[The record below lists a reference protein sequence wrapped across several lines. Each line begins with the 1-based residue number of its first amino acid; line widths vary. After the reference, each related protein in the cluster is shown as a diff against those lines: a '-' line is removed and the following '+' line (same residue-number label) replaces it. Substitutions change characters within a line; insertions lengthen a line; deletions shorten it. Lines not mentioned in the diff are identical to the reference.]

1 MRAFAF
7 NYDQTPMIQPKFS
20 HQGAKAAAA
29 SRPAETQGAPAVLM
43 VRPAR
48 FGFNPQTAQSNRF
61 QREAQESSASSA
73 RAQAE
78 FSALH
83 GALKAAGV
91 RTCVVAD
98 TPQPAKPDAV
108 FPNNWVSFHADGT
121 IVVYPMHAAN
131 RRAER
136 RAEILA
142 AVEAELTFSRR
153 RLLDFSAEEKRG
165 RYLEGTG
172 SLVIDHINHVA
183 YACRSARTDESLV
196 HEWAKAMQY
205 QAEVFEA
212 ADHDG
217 QALYHTNVMLSI
229 GSRCAVICSEAIAPK
244 DKQRVLARLR
254 ASGRELIEVSTAAMV
269 AFACNVLELRA
280 HTQVGPAQSLLVMS
294 SKARAAFDPE
304 QWAQLNAS
312 VDCIIDVAIP
322 TIETQ
327 GGGGVR
333 CMLAEVPE
341 SRA

>member
-20 HQGAKAAAA
+20 RYGAEAPAA
-29 SRPAETQGAPAVLM
+29 SWPAEAQGAPAVLM

-61 QREAQESSASSA
+61 QREVQESSASSA
-73 RAQAE
+73 RALAE

-91 RTCVVAD
+91 RTCVVED
-98 TPQPAKPDAV
+98 TAQPAKPDAV
-108 FPNNWVSFHADGT
+108 FPNNWVSFHGDGT
-121 IVVYPMHAAN
+121 IVLYPMHAAN

-136 RAEILA
+136 RADILA
-142 AVEAELTFSRR
+142 MVEAELTFNRR
-153 RLLDFSAEEKRG
+153 RLLDFSAEETRG

-172 SLVIDHINHVA
+172 SLVLDHINHVA

-196 HEWAKAMQY
+196 HEWARAMEY
-205 QAEVFEA
+205 QAEVFDA
-212 ADHDG
+212 SDPDG
-217 QALYHTNVMLSI
+217 QALYHTNVMLAI
-229 GSRCAVICSEAIAPK
+229 GSRCAVICSEAVAPK
-244 DKQRVLARLR
+244 DRQRVLERLK
-254 ASGRELIEVSTAAMV
+254 ATGRELIEVSMAAMY
-269 AFACNVLELRA
+269 AFACNVLELRVQA
-280 HTQVGPAQSLLVMS
+280 QAGPAQSVLVMS
-294 SKARAAFDPE
+294 SKARAAFDAK
-304 QWAQLNAS
+304 QWAQLDAS
-312 VDCIIDVAIP
+312 VDRIVDVAIP

-327 GGGGVR
+327 GGGGMR